1 MAQTV
6 VQRLNC
12 MSACS
17 RQRRDCP
24 HLHQCAVQV
33 PLEHIINYQPEALQ
47 ALTGTLEHKK
57 LRLQQ
62 QLAAQS
68 DKLPSSV
75 QLAAQAAMQ
84 VSFILTGG
92 PCWCEP
98 WCCRRAVSLG
108 DESSLEDT
116 DGMLQEETIGTLY
129 DMSDFDSEADTLE
142 ECGSQVT
149 SLSDVDAPGD

>member
-1 MAQTV
+1 MQ
-6 VQRLNC
+6 L
-12 MSACS
+12 
-17 RQRRDCP
+17 P
-24 HLHQCAVQV
+24 HLHHCAVQV

-84 VSFILTGG
+84 VSCTCHQG
-92 PCWCEP
+92 P
-98 WCCRRAVSLG
+98 AVARFG
-108 DESSLEDT
+108 C
-116 DGMLQEETIGTLY
+116 Y
-129 DMSDFDSEADTLE
+129 R
-142 ECGSQVT
+142 
-149 SLSDVDAPGD
+149 

>member
-1 MAQTV
+1 M
-6 VQRLNC
+6 
-12 MSACS
+12 
-17 RQRRDCP
+17 
-24 HLHQCAVQV
+24 QV

-84 VSFILTGG
+84 VSCTWPSG
-92 PCWCEP
+92 PCWCALV
-98 WCCRRAVSLG
+98 CCS
-108 DESSLEDT
+108 
-116 DGMLQEETIGTLY
+116 
-129 DMSDFDSEADTLE
+129 
-142 ECGSQVT
+142 
-149 SLSDVDAPGD
+149 

>member
-1 MAQTV
+1 M
-6 VQRLNC
+6 
-12 MSACS
+12 
-17 RQRRDCP
+17 
-24 HLHQCAVQV
+24 QV

-84 VSFILTGG
+84 VSSTLPLG
-92 PCWCEP
+92 PCWYAL
-98 WCCRRAVSLG
+98 WCCRQAVSSGG
-108 DESSLEDT
+108 DRT
-116 DGMLQEETIGTLY
+116 FQ
-129 DMSDFDSEADTLE
+129 
-142 ECGSQVT
+142 
-149 SLSDVDAPGD
+149 DA